1 MPMSFKEKCKKWFK
15 DFAEEGAAETMTEIA
30 IDQLPPVLILS
41 WICYG
46 CLLAGVVFGFVGWYF
61 ATWHVVSYT
70 ISAIAGFVGV
80 VLYLVRMFVVSR
92 LSGLLLKGYRHLRTT
107 TQSEPDKTNP
117 PSS

>member
-1 MPMSFKEKCKKWFK
+1 MSFKEKFKKWFK

-30 IDQLPPVLILS
+30 IDQFPPVLILS
-41 WICYG
+41 FVCYG
-46 CLLAGVVFGFVGWYF
+46 CLLAGVVFGLVGWYF

-92 LSGLLLKGYRHLRTT
+92 LSGLLLKGYRHLKTT

>member
-1 MPMSFKEKCKKWFK
+1 MSFKEKCKKWFK

-46 CLLAGVVFGFVGWYF
+46 CLLAGVVFGLVGWYF
-61 ATWHVVSYT
+61 ATWHVVSYS

-80 VLYLVRMFVVSR
+80 VLYLVRVFVVSR
-92 LSGLLLKGYRHLRTT
+92 LSGLLLKGYRHLKTT